1 MIKIKKGNFSKND
14 KVWYKFWGIKS
25 LDSRLVMSR
34 KLKSRWRRR
43 RWEIT
48 KDIIIIIR
56 IDNSLIKVYKWKMI
70 YIDIYINKMIRLN
83 KFNINENVKYR
94 IYLNNL
100 LL

>member
-25 LDSRLVMSR
+25 LDSLLVMSR